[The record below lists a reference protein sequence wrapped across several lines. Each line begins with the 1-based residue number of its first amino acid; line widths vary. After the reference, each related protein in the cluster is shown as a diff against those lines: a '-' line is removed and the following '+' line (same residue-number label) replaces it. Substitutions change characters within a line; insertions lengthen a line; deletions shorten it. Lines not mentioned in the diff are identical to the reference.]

1 MAALQHLW
9 HIEVS
14 RVGRAVLQR
23 SFENISLN
31 SKTHIRARVDIL
43 NFYSQED
50 ILLETQHHSAI
61 KLGIEAWRLN
71 QKPCY
76 MHVQTGIHAKGTSK
90 KETTI
95 LETCACMS
103 TEAKHHNVPEQSCIV
118 KVSGLELE
126 KDGRDVTTDLF
137 DTVRRTGRF
146 AHNFMPGILD
156 GTTASVTSSP
166 QPYPAETLFEPLHLN
181 LKAFLP

>member
-1 MAALQHLW
+1 M
-9 HIEVS
+9 
-14 RVGRAVLQR
+14 LQR
-23 SFENISLN
+23 SMENISLN
-31 SKTHIRARVDIL
+31 SETYIGERVEIL
-43 NFYSQED
+43 DFYSQD
-50 ILLETQHHSAI
+50 AILLETQHHLAI
-61 KLGIEAWRLN
+61 KLGIETWRLN

-76 MHVQTGIHAKGTSK
+76 MYVQTGIHAKGTSK
-90 KETTI
+90 N

-137 DTVRRTGRF
+137 DTVRRTGRC
-146 AHNFMPGILD
+146 AHNFMPGSLG

-166 QPYPAETLFEPLHLN
+166 TLPRRN
-181 LKAFLP
+181 SV